1 MNLNDLYIKNPCFIR
16 VNLWQKKINCIFKIT
31 LYLEKS
37 LINLIKN
44 NNKIL
49 LQEIAGQLNISK
61 RTIRRDIEKLK
72 QQNKLKRIGTEKTG
86 HWEIIN

>member
-1 MNLNDLYIKNPCFIR
+1 MNLNDLYIKYPCFIR